1 MVILYTEIIKVYAM
15 ESYTIDKYFSG
26 PDRMIGGLYPN
37 VDAVESYYDR
47 LLDLQDDEELRG
59 MELRGFTGRDDQ
71 FSPFS
76 FDVHK
81 VMEIAETIVGYFVA
95 TDSISKAGRYE
106 DVHSLLETL
115 LSAPESRCQGKIYP
129 GELAFAFKLA
139 MRDIKFFGFKP
150 ENWTFM
156 IDYKQAIDANNYID
170 NEHGSEN
177 LLRPSPWMAK
187 KQ

>member
-1 MVILYTEIIKVYAM
+1 M

-26 PDRMIGGLYPN
+26 SDRMIGGLYPN
-37 VDAVESYYDR
+37 VDAVESFYDR

-59 MELRGFTGRDDQ
+59 LELHGFNLKDEQ

-81 VMEIAETIVGYFVA
+81 VMEIAETIVQYFVA
-95 TDSISKAGRYE
+95 TDKASKAGRYE
-106 DVHSLLETL
+106 DVHALLETL

-129 GELAFAFKLA
+129 GEMAFAFKLA
-139 MRDIKFFGFKP
+139 MRDIKFYGYKP

-156 IDYKQAIDANNYID
+156 IDFPQAIDANNYID
-170 NEHGSEN
+170 NEHGFEN
-177 LLRPSPWMAK
+177 LLRPSPWMRERRFPR
-187 KQ
+187 QSLGSHCPV